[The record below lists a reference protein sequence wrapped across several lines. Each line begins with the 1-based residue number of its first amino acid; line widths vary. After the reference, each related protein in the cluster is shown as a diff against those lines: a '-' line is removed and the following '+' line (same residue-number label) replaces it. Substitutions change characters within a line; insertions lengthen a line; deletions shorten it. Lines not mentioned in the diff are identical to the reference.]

1 VWQDILG
8 VSQVGL
14 SDTFLELGGDSLRA
28 TQIVSRLNEILPV
41 QLSVRRFLVDCPMIA
56 ALAEVV
62 EEMLIEKLDQ
72 LPESEA
78 QRLLESL

>member
-1 VWQDILG
+1 
-8 VSQVGL
+8 
-14 SDTFLELGGDSLRA
+14 
-28 TQIVSRLNEILPV
+28 
-41 QLSVRRFLVDCPMIA
+41 MIA